1 MIFKLLTKLSGWRF
15 NPDVPPEA
23 RRSVMVAAPHTS
35 NWDAY
40 FMLLAAKN
48 LKLPMRFAIKKSWL
62 RFPMGLL
69 FKPLGAIGIDRSP
82 RKPGEKRLSMVDA
95 MACLFQEH
103 DNLCMA
109 VAPEGTRKFNP
120 KIKTGYY
127 YTALRAGVP
136 ISFGY
141 LDYANKEGGVAGVI
155 MPTGDMEADLERIKE
170 AYSRFTGRYPE
181 KTVFGIKPSP
191 ELPSAEEVTEGKSQ
205 TI

>member
-1 MIFKLLTKLSGWRF
+1 MFFKLLTKLSGWRI
-15 NPDVPPEA
+15 NPEVPPEA
-23 RRSVMVAAPHTS
+23 FRSVMVAAPHTS
-35 NWDAY
+35 NWDAFY
-40 FMLLAAKN
+40 MLLAAKT

-69 FKPLGAIGIDRSP
+69 FKPLGAIGVDRSP

-103 DNLCMA
+103 DRLTMT
-109 VAPEGTRKFNP
+109 VAPEGTRKLN
-120 KIKTGYY
+120 KKLKTGYY

-141 LDYANKEGGVAGVI
+141 LDYANKEAGVAGTI

-170 AYSRFTGRYPE
+170 AYAKFTGRFPE
-181 KTVFGIKPSP
+181 KSILGAHPQQKHPQP
-191 ELPSAEEVTEGKSQ
+191 EEVMEAERQ
-205 TI
+205 TL